1 MTFRNHE
8 VCALYSHNQLG
19 GEKMANQDYSKI
31 LKDEFS
37 SLGGFIAAAIAD
49 SDSGMALGTAGGTK
63 NFDIDVAAA
72 ANTEVV
78 KAKAEAMKALK
89 LDDAIE
95 DILISLGD
103 QYHLIRPLT
112 DNPAVFIYL
121 ALKRSEA
128 NLALARMRLKSMEGD
143 VSL

>member
-1 MTFRNHE
+1 
-8 VCALYSHNQLG
+8 
-19 GEKMANQDYSKI
+19 MANQDYSKI
-31 LKDEFS
+31 LQDEFS

-95 DILISLGD
+95 DILISLGS
-103 QYHLIRPLT
+103 QYHLIRPLA
-112 DNPAVFIYL
+112 DNPEVFIYL

-128 NLALARMRLKSMEGD
+128 NLALARMRLKSMEGN
-143 VSL
+143 VSV